1 MFVRRLLGVPL
12 VALAA
17 VVWLWPLEGW
27 VKAGLCAVALVSGA
41 LLLARL
47 YAARG
52 AIRVTALWA
61 ALFGDFLFLLGA
73 GAVITMAGDGAMEHW
88 LGYAP
93 RLDGGLQFV
102 GTLGV
107 LAGIPIMAFV
117 LTLISSQSLCV
128 TEEGVVSFGL
138 FGRQKMGWNQ
148 LKEVKVTSQRIP
160 TVKEGVPLSREFQKT
175 LVLVG
180 SEGSILVSEPPQDE
194 TKSEIVEALL
204 KHCPDSWKDAL
215 SEKTAE
221 WF

>member
-12 VALAA
+12 VALGI
-17 VVWLWPLEGW
+17 VVWLWPLETW
-27 VKAGLCAVALVSGA
+27 ARASVCAVSLVLGVAMVSK
-41 LLLARL
+41 L

-52 AIRVTALWA
+52 AIRVTSLGL

-73 GAVITMAGDGAMEHW
+73 GAVLYMAGDGALELW
-88 LGYAP
+88 LGYPP
-93 RLDGGLQFV
+93 RLEGGLQFV

-128 TEEGVVSFGL
+128 TGEGVVSYGL
-138 FGRQKMGWNQ
+138 FGRQEVRWDQ
-148 LKEVKVTSQRIP
+148 LKEVKVTSQRLP
-160 TVKEGVPLSREFQKT
+160 TVKEGLPLSREFQRT

-180 SEGSILVSEPPQDE
+180 SGGSILISEPPQDG
-194 TKSEIVEALL
+194 TKLDIAKALQENCPEA
-204 KHCPDSWKDAL
+204 WKDAL
-215 SEKTAE
+215 AEKTAE

>member
-1 MFVRRLLGVPL
+1 VTS
-12 VALAA
+12 
-17 VVWLWPLEGW
+17 LW
-27 VKAGLCAVALVSGA
+27 V
-41 LLLARL
+41 
-47 YAARG
+47 
-52 AIRVTALWA
+52 

-73 GAVITMAGDGAMEHW
+73 GAVIYMAGDGALAKW

-128 TEEGVVSFGL
+128 TEGGVVSYGL
-138 FGRQKMGWNQ
+138 FGRQELRWDQ
-148 LKEVKVTSQRIP
+148 LKEVKVASQRIP
-160 TVKEGVPLSREFQKT
+160 TVKEGVPLTREFQKT

-180 SEGSILVSEPPQDE
+180 SEGSILISEPPQDE

-204 KHCPDSWKDAL
+204 AHCPESWKDAL